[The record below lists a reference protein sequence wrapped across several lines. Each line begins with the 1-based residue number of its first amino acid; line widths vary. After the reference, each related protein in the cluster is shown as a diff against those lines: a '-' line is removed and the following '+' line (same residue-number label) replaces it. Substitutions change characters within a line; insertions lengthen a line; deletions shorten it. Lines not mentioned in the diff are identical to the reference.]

1 MRILILGA
9 TGMLGHKLCQ
19 LLSRDGFDV
28 VGTVRRADD
37 LRENFPGVFDD
48 CRLVPDVDVLDDRR
62 LDEVVRETDPQVIVN
77 CVGIVK
83 QLREAHNAY
92 LSVALNAYLPHK
104 LAKLCAEQGRR
115 LIHISTDCVFDG
127 TRGGYRETD
136 ESDAR
141 DLYGR
146 SKFLGETTANETAAI
161 TLRTSIIGREIGSV
175 THGLLDWFF
184 AEARAG
190 RNVRGFAR
198 AIYTG
203 FTTIELARVISL
215 VVRDHPAMHGLY
227 QVASPPINKF
237 ELLQL
242 VRREFSLP
250 IEIAR
255 DEAFVCDRSL
265 VMDRFATE
273 TGYVSPS
280 WERMIRELLEDGTP
294 YDVWSAAS
302 K

>member
-19 LLSRDGFDV
+19 LLPRNDFDV

-37 LRENFPGVFDD
+37 PMARWPDIFGR
-48 CRLVPDVDVLDDRR
+48 CRIVTDVDVLDDRR
-62 LDEVVRETDPQVIVN
+62 VDAVVRETDPQVIVN

-83 QLREAHNAY
+83 QLREANDAY
-92 LSVALNAYLPHK
+92 LSVALNAYLPHR
-104 LAKLCAEQGRR
+104 LAKLCGEQRRR

-146 SKFLGETTANETAAI
+146 SKFLGETSDDETAAI
-161 TLRTSIIGREIGSV
+161 TLRTSIIGREIGSA
-175 THGLLDWFF
+175 THGLLDWLF
-184 AEARAG
+184 AEAQAG

-227 QVASPPINKF
+227 QVASPPISKLD
-237 ELLQL
+237 LLQL

-255 DEAFVCDRSL
+255 DETFVCDRSL
-265 VMDRFATE
+265 VMDRFAAE
-273 TGYVSPS
+273 TGYAAPT
-280 WERMIRELLEDGTP
+280 WERMIRELREEDL
-294 YDVWSAAS
+294 
-302 K
+302 

>member
-19 LLSRDGFDV
+19 LLPRDGFDV

-37 LRENFPGVFDD
+37 PTAKQPDIFGG
-48 CRLVPDVDVLDDRR
+48 CRIATNVDVLDDRR
-62 LDEVVRETDPQVIVN
+62 LDVAVREVDPAAIVN

-83 QLREAHNAY
+83 QLREANDAY
-92 LSVALNAYLPHK
+92 LCAALNAYLPHK
-104 LAKLCAEQGRR
+104 LARLCGQQGRR

-127 TRGGYRETD
+127 TRGSYRETD

-146 SKFLGETTANETAAI
+146 SKFLGETTADEAAAV
-161 TLRTSIIGREIGSV
+161 TLRTSIIGREIGSP
-175 THGLLDWFF
+175 THGLLDWFL

-190 RNVRGFAR
+190 RPVRGFAR

-215 VVRDHPAMHGLY
+215 VVRHRPPIHGLFH
-227 QVASPPINKF
+227 VASPPISKLD
-237 ELLQL
+237 LLEL
-242 VRREFSLP
+242 VRREFSLS

-255 DEAFVCDRSL
+255 DDAFVCDRSL
-265 VMDRFATE
+265 VMSRFTAE
-273 TGYVSPS
+273 TGYAAPS
-280 WERMIRELLEDGTP
+280 WERMIAELREDKTNYEL
-294 YDVWSAAS
+294 
-302 K
+302 